1 VERFLT
7 LELGRSDAYCTGNVY
22 PMITSA
28 RPNFVV

>member
-1 VERFLT
+1 VT
-7 LELGRSDAYCTGNVY
+7 LELGRSGAYCTGNVY